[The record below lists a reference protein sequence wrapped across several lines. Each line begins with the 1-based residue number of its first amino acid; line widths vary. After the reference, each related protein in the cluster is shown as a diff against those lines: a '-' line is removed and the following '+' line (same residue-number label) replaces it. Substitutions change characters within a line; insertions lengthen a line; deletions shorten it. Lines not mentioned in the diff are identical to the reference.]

1 MSWFMQLLRS
11 SCFLHRRKS
20 RQALTERAAEVITK
34 VLFDMGIDRF
44 LDGSLLVDHALRL
57 RFVSCAA
64 NVTDGNVYAAVRAA
78 SLVQAQALRQ
88 AQADAG
94 WAAPPRRDQVER
106 IVDELMAKLLSQ
118 SAQLRALPAGDQPT
132 AERSA
137 AASK

>member
-11 SCFLHRRKS
+11 SIFPHRRKS
-20 RQALTERAAEVITK
+20 RQALTERAAEVVTK

-57 RFVSCAA
+57 RFVSCAL
-64 NVTDGNVYAAVRAA
+64 NVKSASVYAAVRAA
-78 SLVQAQALRQ
+78 SLVQAHALRK

-106 IVDELMAKLLSQ
+106 IVDELMAKRLSQ
-118 SAQLRALPAGDQPT
+118 SAELRALSAGDQPT

>member
-11 SCFLHRRKS
+11 SYFLYRRKS
-20 RQALTERAAEVITK
+20 RQALSRRAAEVITK

-44 LDGSLLVDHALRL
+44 LDGSLLVDHGLRL
-57 RFVSCAA
+57 RFVSRAS
-64 NVTDGNVYAAVRAA
+64 NVQDASVYAAVRAA
-78 SLVQAQALRQ
+78 SLVQAHALRQ

-94 WAAPPRRDQVER
+94 WAAPPRREQVER

-118 SAQLRALPAGDQPT
+118 SAELRALPAGDQPI